1 MAKQIT
7 QVGVLKNVLTGTEL
21 VEIQE
26 ASGGFGSSK
35 RTTVQAIAD
44 LVSAGIPVAPVQSVQ
59 GRFGN
64 VVINA
69 EDIGLENA
77 DNTSDLDKPV
87 STATQNELDL
97 KANIAGQEFTGAVD
111 APVLTQAGVQ
121 VITVAT
127 YNSYFDDRLSQ
138 VLSSTTQLPEGDNL
152 YYTQDRVDTR
162 VGELLPSTD
171 SLPQGVVNRYFN
183 GINLFNQIVT
193 GTGIFKTYDSVTGLV
208 YLFSTGTPTEPAVA
222 MVNGKQGIVELTT
235 EDIPEE
241 GDNLYWSDLRFEEA
255 LGNSYASKG
264 QIEVVFD
271 SGNSV
276 LDSNYTFTL
285 RIPYSA
291 DITKVSIHAD
301 PIGSVELDIRKCTF
315 ADLPASIGDSIL
327 PANIVIVQDKTE
339 ITDLSAWETHIV
351 EGEYVTVCVTQVA
364 DTVSYLMVVLE
375 TGKVN

>member
-59 GRFGN
+59 GRYGD
-64 VVINA
+64 VVLVKA
-69 EDIGLENA
+69 DVGLGNA

-327 PANIVIVQDKTE
+327 PANIVITQDKTE
-339 ITDLSAWETHIV
+339 ITDLSAWETHII

>member
-1 MAKQIT
+1 MAKQFT

-59 GRFGN
+59 GRYGD
-64 VVINA
+64 VVLVKA
-69 EDIGLENA
+69 DVGLGNA

>member
-97 KANIAGQEFTGAVD
+97 KADIAGQEFTGAVD
-111 APVLTQAGVQ
+111 APVLTQAGIQ

-162 VGELLPSTD
+162 VGELLPNTD

-193 GTGIFKTYDSVTGLV
+193 GTGIFKTYDSITGLV

-241 GDNLYWSDLRFEEA
+241 GNNLYWSDLRFEEA

-276 LDSNYTFTL
+276 LDSSYTFTL

-327 PANIVIVQDKTE
+327 PVNIIITQDKTE
-339 ITDLSAWETHIV
+339 ITDLSAWETHII

>member
-59 GRFGN
+59 GRYGD
-64 VVINA
+64 VVLVKA
-69 EDIGLENA
+69 DVGLGNA